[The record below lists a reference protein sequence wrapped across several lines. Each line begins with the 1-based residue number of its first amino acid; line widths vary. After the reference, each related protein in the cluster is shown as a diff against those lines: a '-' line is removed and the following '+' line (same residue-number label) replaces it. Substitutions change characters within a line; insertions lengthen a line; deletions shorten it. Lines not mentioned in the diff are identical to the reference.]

1 LIASL
6 RDFRCQPV
14 FRRFSSARKNALCHR
29 AFLQSRMGDAL
40 YARSVL
46 VAVGIVARKRTTC
59 ALRCADGASRTRF
72 LKWNAAFFVV
82 L

>member
-1 LIASL
+1 
-6 RDFRCQPV
+6 
-14 FRRFSSARKNALCHR
+14 
-29 AFLQSRMGDAL
+29 MGDAL

-46 VAVGIVARKRTTC
+46 VAVVIVARKRTTC